1 MLSRSTWLHLRIPF
15 SYFLLP
21 VYLFALG
28 VSPNLNAQK
37 LLWSFVIIH
46 LLLYPASNGYNSYFD
61 KDEQSIALL
70 KHPPQVTQQLYFVSL
85 LLDLTAIVLA
95 LIYIN
100 KEFAILIFIYGVV
113 SKAYS
118 HPSVRL
124 KKYPIT
130 SWLVVVC
137 FQGLFTFLMCYE
149 GINALP
155 FENLFREKLLIAGM
169 STTLLLC
176 GSYPLTQVY
185 QHGEDQKHGDT
196 TLSLL
201 LGIKGTFYFAAL
213 FFFIAVAGFVYFFNH
228 FYQQAWAFRFM
239 VAMVPIV
246 LFFLYWSFRV
256 HQDTR
261 NASFSYVMWQNFIS
275 ATCLSGF
282 FIYFFLETSHILQL

>member
-28 VSPNLNAQK
+28 ISPNLNGQK

-46 LLLYPASNGYNSYFD
+46 LLLYPASNAYNSYFD

-70 KHPPQVTQQLYFVSL
+70 KHPPKVTRQLYFVSL
-85 LLDLTAIVLA
+85 LLDLTAIVLG

-100 KEFAILIFIYGVV
+100 KEFAILILIYGLV

-124 KKYPIT
+124 KKYPIA
-130 SWLVVVC
+130 SWIIVVI
-137 FQGLFTFLMCYE
+137 FQGLFTFLMCYQ
-149 GINALP
+149 GINAFP
-155 FENLFREKLLIAGM
+155 FENLFREKVLTAAALT
-169 STTLLLC
+169 SLLLC

-185 QHGEDQKHGDT
+185 QHDEDKLHGDT
-196 TLSLL
+196 TLSMI
-201 LGIKGTFYFAAL
+201 LGVKRTFYFATL
-213 FFFIAVAGFVYFFNH
+213 FFVAAGAGFVYFFSR
-228 FYQQAWAFRFM
+228 FYHMTWAITFLLALTP
-239 VAMVPIV
+239 VV
-246 LFFLYWSFRV
+246 LFFFFWVLRV
-256 HQDTR
+256 QRDEQ
-261 NASFSYVMWQNFIS
+261 NASFSWVMWQNFIS
-275 ATCLSGF
+275 ATCLNAF